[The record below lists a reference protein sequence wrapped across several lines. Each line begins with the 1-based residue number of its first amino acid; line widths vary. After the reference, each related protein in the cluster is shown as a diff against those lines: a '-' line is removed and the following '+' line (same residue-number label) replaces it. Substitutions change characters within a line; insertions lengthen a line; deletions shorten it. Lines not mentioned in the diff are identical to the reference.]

1 VKVPALQLGRKDGVD
16 TGQHLSRRVRV
27 RSLRDYGIVLSF
39 AAIFITLSIGSPVFL
54 TSRNLLN
61 VLDESAQVGI
71 MACAGTLVF
80 IAGGFDL
87 SVGAVYAVAG
97 IVAVKLSL
105 GHMAAAQALLCGV
118 AVGAVIGSVN
128 GLLVTV
134 GRINA
139 FIATIATQ
147 FVFYGVAFVITGGF
161 LVTAT
166 DPAFADLG
174 GGTSWGLTYQVI
186 VWLAFAG
193 CCGFLLS
200 RTTFGR
206 YVYAVG
212 GNAEA
217 ARLAGVNVKLVRGA
231 TFTVSGLAAALAGVL
246 DVSRV
251 SSAEPTAATGI
262 ELTVIASIVIGG
274 TSIYGGAGAI
284 WRTLLGVLLLTLI
297 GNGFNLLNISSTYQQ
312 IFQGAVILLAV
323 GVDAWSRSSA

>member
-1 VKVPALQLGRKDGVD
+1 MKVPSLQARPVTS
-16 TGQHLSRRVRV
+16 TGRVRRWPRLARF
-27 RSLRDYGIVLSF
+27 RSLRDYGIAGSFVAIFVVLSV
-39 AAIFITLSIGSPVFL
+39 ASPVFL

-71 MACAGTLVF
+71 MACAETLVF

-87 SVGAVYAVAG
+87 SIGAIYAVAG

-105 GHMAAAQALLCGV
+105 GHLAAPEALTAGILAGLL
-118 AVGAVIGSVN
+118 IGCVN
-128 GLLVTV
+128 GVLTTV
-134 GRINA
+134 GKINA

-147 FVFYGVAFVITGGF
+147 FVFYGVALVMTGGF

-166 DPAFADLG
+166 GRSFAVLG
-174 GGTSWGLTYQVI
+174 GGLSWGLTYQVI
-186 VWLAFAG
+186 AWLVFAAI
-193 CCGFLLS
+193 CGFLLARS
-200 RTTFGR
+200 TFGR

-217 ARLAGVNVKLVRGA
+217 ARLAGVHVKLIRGA
-231 TFTVSGLAAALAGVL
+231 TFAMSGLAAALAGVL

-251 SSAEPTAATGI
+251 SSAEPTAGMGI
-262 ELTVIASIVIGG
+262 ELTVIAAVVIGG

-284 WRTLLGVLLLTLI
+284 WRTMLGVLLLTLI
-297 GNGFNLLNISSTYQQ
+297 GNGFNLLNIAATYQQ

>member
-1 VKVPALQLGRKDGVD
+1 MKVPSLQARPVSELERA
-16 TGQHLSRRVRV
+16 QRWARLARF
-27 RSLRDYGIVLSF
+27 RSLRDYGIVASF
-39 AAIFITLSIGSPVFL
+39 IAIFIVLSVASPVFL

-71 MACAGTLVF
+71 MACAETLVF

-87 SVGAVYAVAG
+87 SIGAIYAVAG

-105 GHMAAAQALLCGV
+105 GHLPTPEALAAGVVVGLL
-118 AVGAVIGSVN
+118 IGCIN
-128 GLLVTV
+128 GLLTTV
-134 GRINA
+134 GKINA

-147 FVFYGVAFVITGGF
+147 FIFYGVALVMTGGF

-166 DPAFADLG
+166 NPSFTVLG
-174 GGTSWGLTYQVI
+174 GGLSWGLTYQVI
-186 VWLAFAG
+186 VWLAFAAV
-193 CCGFLLS
+193 CGFLLARS
-200 RTTFGR
+200 TFGR
-206 YVYAVG
+206 YAYAVG

-217 ARLAGVNVKLVRGA
+217 ARLAGVHVKLIRGA
-231 TFTVSGLAAALAGVL
+231 AFAMSGIAAGLAGVL

-251 SSAEPTAATGI
+251 SSAEPTAAMGI
-262 ELTVIASIVIGG
+262 ELTVIAAVVIGG

-284 WRTLLGVLLLTLI
+284 WRTVLGVLLLTLI
-297 GNGFNLLNISSTYQQ
+297 GNGFNLLNIAATYQQ